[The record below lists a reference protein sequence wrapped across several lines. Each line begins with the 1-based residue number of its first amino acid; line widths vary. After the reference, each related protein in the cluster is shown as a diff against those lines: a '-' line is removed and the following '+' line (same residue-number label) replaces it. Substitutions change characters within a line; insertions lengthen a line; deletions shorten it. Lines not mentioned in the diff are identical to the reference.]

1 MKFHPHKVH
10 FMIGRGLED
19 WWWWVCAV
27 WGEEEKVGEYLG
39 VEMQKNHIA
48 LKMEVSIKEK
58 PHLLHNFASGIHSRN
73 TTQQ

>member
-39 VEMQKNHIA
+39 VEMQKNHMCP
-48 LKMEVSIKEK
+48 KDGGEYQRET
-58 PHLLHNFASGIHSRN
+58 PPAS
-73 TTQQ
+73 